1 MVVTTLLCQ
10 NTSVYHGSYHTVP
23 SKSFSL
29 PFLSLLISL
38 VYPGIYLHPDAPLFT
53 LVDGIDDDDDDGI
66 CQTASSRS
74 AGSGGDRTH

>member
-38 VYPGIYLHPDAPLFT
+38 VYPGIYLHPDAPVFT
-53 LVDGIDDDDDDGI
+53 LVDGPANDGI

-74 AGSGGDRTH
+74 AGSGGDITH

>member
-1 MVVTTLLCQ
+1 MVVTTLLRQ
-10 NTSVYHGSYHTVP
+10 NPLVYHGSYHTVP
-23 SKSFSL
+23 SKSFGL

-38 VYPGIYLHPDAPLFT
+38 VYPGIYLHPDAPVFT
-53 LVDGIDDDDDDGI
+53 LVDGPANDGI

>member
-38 VYPGIYLHPDAPLFT
+38 VYPGIYLHPDAPVFT
-53 LVDGIDDDDDDGI
+53 LVDGPANDGI